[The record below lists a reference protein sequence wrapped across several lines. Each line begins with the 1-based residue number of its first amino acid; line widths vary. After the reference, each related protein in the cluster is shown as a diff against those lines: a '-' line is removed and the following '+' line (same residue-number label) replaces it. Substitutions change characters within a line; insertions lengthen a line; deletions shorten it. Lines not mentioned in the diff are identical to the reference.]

1 MSYIDE
7 YHLGGNRPDGLGES
21 DSRCAQPLQPEAQIS
36 NGKQAQQ
43 STPNNAK
50 RKVHYARTCNLI
62 LIPTRQEYIDASIDL
77 WYTRTTFDM
86 AKLQAS
92 KEIREL
98 MLKHPSLTFEKA
110 VLILYQPQPHD
121 DDEFDTVFTSSSAC
135 DDSPMKRVRGLSMTT
150 SASDS
155 SVGSGGISRSSSSS
169 SSSSSSRSASCGDD
183 FRFDDD
189 MEEDTTDRFQG
200 FEV

>member
-1 MSYIDE
+1 
-7 YHLGGNRPDGLGES
+7 
-21 DSRCAQPLQPEAQIS
+21 
-36 NGKQAQQ
+36 
-43 STPNNAK
+43 
-50 RKVHYARTCNLI
+50 LI

-77 WYTRTTFDM
+77 WYTRTTFDL
-86 AKLQAS
+86 AKVQAG

-121 DDEFDTVFTSSSAC
+121 DDEFDTVFTSASAC
-135 DDSPMKRVRGLSMTT
+135 NDSPTKRVRGASLSMTT

-155 SVGSGGISRSSSSS
+155 SVSSGGISRSSSSS
-169 SSSSSSRSASCGDD
+169 SSNSSSSRSSNNE
-183 FRFDDD
+183 FRFDDEMD
-189 MEEDTTDRFQG
+189 EDTAADRFQG